1 MDNALG
7 KVADFMKEGV
17 PIRSV
22 DGKSGVQFIQGFT
35 ENGQRITKRAG
46 FDLNPNNSHDIKLG
60 PHLNLKT

>member
-22 DGKSGVQFIQGFT
+22 DVKSGVQFIQGFT
-35 ENGQRITKRAG
+35 ENGQRITKRSG
-46 FDLNPNNSHDIKLG
+46 FDLNPNNSHGK
-60 PHLNLKT
+60 